1 MLLNKVCLIYLDL
14 NSTSSKT
21 VWTVCVLCNT
31 WTKKRYVI
39 HVSHHQLQRLLH
51 MYAYI
56 CWQQHVPK
64 DWGSCKKQ
72 VEFQKLPFGTFHMW
86 TGPLL
91 TGDSTMAA
99 SRKGHP
105 WLAQSITSEY
115 GAMFRNT
122 VCLQMIAVRLNL
134 HFTQLPDLF
143 GNRVVKKTVHLFSR
157 ANRLQ
162 LNLYNR
168 AEL

>member
-1 MLLNKVCLIYLDL
+1 M
-14 NSTSSKT
+14 
-21 VWTVCVLCNT
+21 CVLCNT

-39 HVSHHQLQRLLH
+39 YVSHHQLQRLLH

-72 VEFQKLPFGTFHMW
+72 VEFQKLPFGTFHRW

-91 TGDSTMAA
+91 TGDGTMAA
-99 SRKGHP
+99 LRKGHP

-134 HFTQLPDLF
+134 HYTQLPDLF